1 MQQSDENTPVH
12 NEYDFLRIIEALP
25 DVKKHEITQHVVDYG
40 IKKDD
45 PAWVLVQCIIDA
57 NKIREET
64 KRLVDD
70 SCRYSKMIQTVSDQI
85 PAKVESG
92 AKVAANKIRVVLFEE
107 LNTKAQLISDSLVKN
122 IRDVANL
129 VPSAAQSQRDGIL
142 DEWRSQLAIA
152 AKKQKTKEALGEKV
166 SFAGVLLICF
176 FLGAGGLFLGQMAF
190 GLIPGGNASFSAT
203 FNGDQILLKHVGKIL
218 PCPTPPGSEST
229 TCLYIQP

>member
-1 MQQSDENTPVH
+1 MQQSDENTPFH
-12 NEYDFLRIIEALP
+12 NECDFLTIIDSLP
-25 DVKKHEITQHVVDYG
+25 DVKKQEIAENVVDYG

-64 KRLVDD
+64 KKLVDD

-85 PAKVESG
+85 PSKVESG
-92 AKVAANKIRVVLFEE
+92 AKVAANTIREVLFEE
-107 LNTKAQLISDSLVKN
+107 LNTKAKLISDSLVKN

-129 VPSAAQSQRDGIL
+129 VTSASQSQRDGIL

-152 AKKQKTKEALGEKV
+152 AKKQKIKEALGAKV

-176 FLGAGGLFLGQMAF
+176 LLGGGGLYLGQMAF
-190 GLIPGGNASFSAT
+190 GFVPGGNASFSAT
-203 FNGDQILLKHVGKIL
+203 FNGDQILLKHTGKIL
-218 PCPTPPGSEST
+218 TCPTPPGSEAT